1 MSRFHHYDPEQAY
14 LLPPSVKELLGE
26 RHLAMHIHK
35 LIEAMDV
42 QVFEQAYAPEGRLA
56 YPPRMMLKVWLY
68 AFCVRVTSTRKL
80 EQRIREDIGFR
91 YLAGGLTPDHK
102 TLSEFLRRHRFALN
116 TLFTHVLEQARQ
128 AGLVRLG
135 HVAIDSTRV
144 QASASRWR
152 VRGEEDKRKQRLALR
167 RQLREFQRKA
177 SEPDPDQGD
186 NGVMMS
192 SEEQAALDKT
202 LVQMPR
208 TLPALNKAA
217 AQQST
222 TDPDARF
229 LRAPKGWVLGYTG
242 EVAVSDDHFIVAA
255 RVTQNATDNA
265 SLLPMLELVQQQCG
279 SLPEKLTAD
288 CGFFSGH
295 ALAQLSTL
303 GVDAYV
309 PDSNAIREFHTG
321 VPAGGL
327 GRSPIRNP
335 HHQRMRAKLR
345 SVEGKRMYRRRQAV
359 VEPVFGVLKEQ
370 RGLHKFRRRGLAN
383 VAIEWLLAVTAYNTT
398 RLANP

>member
-14 LLPPSVKELLGE
+14 LLPPSVKDLLGE
-26 RHLAMHIHK
+26 RHLAFHVHK
-35 LIEAMDV
+35 LIEAMEV
-42 QVFEQAYAPEGRLA
+42 QGFEQAYAAEGRLA

-116 TLFTHVLEQARQ
+116 TLFTHVLEQARG

-152 VRGEEDKRKQRLALR
+152 VRGEEDQRRHRLALR
-167 RQLREFQRKA
+167 KQVREFQRKA
-177 SEPDPDQGD
+177 SEQDPDHGE
-186 NGVMMS
+186 GGLVMS
-192 SEEQAALDKT
+192 GEEQAALEKT
-202 LVQMPR
+202 VEQMPR
-208 TLPALNKAA
+208 ALPTLNKSA
-217 AQQST
+217 AQEST

-229 LRAPKGWVLGYTG
+229 LRAPKGWVLGYTAD
-242 EVAVSDDHFIVAA
+242 VAVSDDHFIVAA
-255 RVTQNATDNA
+255 RVTQNANDNA

-288 CGFFSGH
+288 CGFFSGQ
-295 ALAQLSTL
+295 ALAQLSAL

-309 PDSNAIREFHTG
+309 PDSNVVREFNTG
-321 VPAGGL
+321 VPAAGL

-345 SVEGKRMYRRRQAV
+345 SPDGRRIYGRRQAV

-370 RGLHKFRRRGLAN
+370 RGINKFRRRGLAN

-398 RLANP
+398 RLARY